1 MYCVCVCVYENVSV
15 FVQGELCFWFSRSC
29 VWSGAGGLTEYSPYF
44 IHQVLHEFILNLR
57 ASLKVWQRLGMEHAT
72 YVLMS
77 HLSEHACDV
86 YIFCLHSLRIK
97 CYGNVLMR
105 DRRDMVGGKG

>member
-1 MYCVCVCVYENVSV
+1 MAVFCVCVFCVYVFCVCVCVCVCVYENVSV

-57 ASLKVWQRLGMEHAT
+57 ASLKVWQKIGRAH
-72 YVLMS
+72 V
-77 HLSEHACDV
+77 
-86 YIFCLHSLRIK
+86 
-97 CYGNVLMR
+97 
-105 DRRDMVGGKG
+105 